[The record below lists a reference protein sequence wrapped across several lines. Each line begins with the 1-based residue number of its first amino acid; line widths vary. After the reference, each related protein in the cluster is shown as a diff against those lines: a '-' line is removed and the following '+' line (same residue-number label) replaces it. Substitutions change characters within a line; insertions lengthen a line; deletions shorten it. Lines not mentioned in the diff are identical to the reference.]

1 MARQLRSTITSGGQ
15 LELSLV
21 DVETP
26 APGPDQVVVRVEA
39 APINPSDL
47 GLLLGPAD
55 MSQATASGSPDH
67 PIVTAPI
74 PPHLLPAL
82 ADRFD
87 EPMAAG
93 NEGAGV
99 VVEAGSS
106 DAAQALLG
114 KTVALLAREMY
125 AQFRVVNVAQC
136 LVLREGTTSAQG
148 ASCFVNPLTVL
159 GMVETMRL
167 EGHTALVHTAAASN
181 LGVMLQKVCTDEGI
195 DLVNIVRRPQHVEL
209 LRGIGARYVCDTS
222 AASFED
228 DLRAALTETGA
239 TLAFDATGG
248 GRLATQILSG
258 MEAAAMANAPGFN
271 RYGSSVHKQVY
282 IYGGLDTSPTVLH
295 RNFGL
300 AWGLG
305 GLAAHAVS
313 RTGRPR
319 GGGAAAPA
327 CRRRGDDHVREPL
340 RQGDLARRGTRP
352 RKHRGLQQARDRREV
367 PRQPEQRHRLRRP
380 GPAGGRQRAFVA
392 WEPPSVTP

>member
-1 MARQLRSTITSGGQ
+1 M
-15 LELSLV
+15 
-21 DVETP
+21 
-26 APGPDQVVVRVEA
+26 
-39 APINPSDL
+39 
-47 GLLLGPAD
+47 
-55 MSQATASGSPDH
+55 
-67 PIVTAPI
+67 
-74 PPHLLPAL
+74 
-82 ADRFD
+82 
-87 EPMAAG
+87 
-93 NEGAGV
+93 
-99 VVEAGSS
+99 VEAGSS
-106 DAAQALLG
+106 DQRRSGAAR

-125 AQFRVVNVAQC
+125 AQFRVVDVAQC
-136 LVLREGTTSAQG
+136 LVLREGTTSAEG

-209 LRGIGARYVCDTS
+209 LKEIGARYVCDTS
-222 AASFED
+222 APSFED

-248 GRLATQILSG
+248 GRLATQILSA

-305 GLAAHAVS
+305 GWLLTPFLERVGPEAAERLRQRVADEVTTTFASHYAKEISLAEVLDLENIAVYTGARPARSISSTRTKTSAELS
-313 RTGRPR
+313 RALAGCWKAPLCPLPAQGQASASPPAVR
-319 GGGAAAPA
+319 GERGERRAGAGAALSACPA
-327 CRRRGDDHVREPL
+327 
-340 RQGDLARRGTRP
+340 RP
-352 RKHRGLQQARDRREV
+352 
-367 PRQPEQRHRLRRP
+367 
-380 GPAGGRQRAFVA
+380 
-392 WEPPSVTP
+392 